1 MPASDQIGPAARQEG
16 LSPSADVRDA
26 STSPDDE
33 SKRPDLDEQLKALQS
48 DAAEQYPDYRRRHE
62 LLWRLLSK
70 TYLWWRE
77 ASQEDDYLEMQY
89 KEKGIRYRSHGD
101 RPNFNPLIRLV
112 WGIGDVE
119 PADRVTI
126 SQWNQAL
133 QGMHAQ
139 YLLKP
144 EDFNHN
150 PEGKLTALFQLNGG
164 VAGLAGASPGIADEL
179 GRGRARSPTKSARAG
194 ASDAGVT
201 TEISQRAL
209 AQVNAFTEIAAFTT
223 EQPIRV
229 GAGNLLVLLARDDWP
244 CSCASRSRTATLG
257 PLVGCW
263 CDHHR
268 NNAVRHICPDSTCN
282 RISVGLSAF
291 GARGPGDL
299 HAAAKARPGARG
311 PA

>member
-16 LSPSADVRDA
+16 LPLSADVRDA

-201 TEISQRAL
+201 AEISQRAL

-244 CSCASRSRTATLG
+244 RSCVSRSRTATLG

-282 RISVGLSAF
+282 RISVGLSQFVAH
-291 GARGPGDL
+291 RLLLKRD
-299 HAAAKARPGARG
+299 
-311 PA
+311 